1 MFEIK
6 QYSRIDGKLKDSYM
20 LHNVDS
26 KLELHTILTSQHG
39 QADNIRLLIDGFSLE
54 YYDKVFIVTS

>member
-20 LHNVDS
+20 IHNVSSLLEMHSILIGQNGSPDRLLHN
-26 KLELHTILTSQHG
+26 G
-39 QADNIRLLIDGFSLE
+39 NGFTLE
-54 YYDKVFIVTS
+54 YYNKIIIVNN